1 MRPEESAGPAPQ
13 RMARSIQRALMAI
26 GLLAVVL
33 TAAAAA
39 VLFHGAYGV
48 QVDRDL
54 ERMTR
59 AVAVGY
65 QSAETPDPESLAG
78 YLPGS
83 PLRLTLIDADGSV
96 LFDSEHKDETDMDNH
111 LSRPEI
117 SEALQAGEGRSVRES
132 PTLGAETHYYAL
144 RMENG
149 QILRLA
155 EETSSMW
162 ASYNRVLPL
171 LAGGGA
177 VVLLAAWAV
186 GLWLTRRLVRPITAM
201 AEHLDT
207 IEANVPYEEL
217 IPLAHTIQSDRR
229 LRDGDAD
236 VPPCAAHDQGR
247 GLGLQIRDGAER
259 LPGAQIG
266 GAPYGGLHAG
276 GGCKS
281 LSPREYRVARGENG
295 ACGKEKFLLFP
306 VGADET
312 GDARKVA
319 RKADGGHIAEML
331 ARARQDGLADKCG
344 NLHNDHLA
352 IYPMRSLREGGK
364 FFYGKRKFFVKSIE
378 NRLINFRIGGRIKL
392 R

>member
-1 MRPEESAGPAPQ
+1 MRRFVLCPLGIGQRVDRERQQTVFQAGTAEGLRRDAFAGARDGVSAVVKDVPLH
-13 RMARSIQRALMAI
+13 RASQKVGAAETDG
-26 GLLAVVL
+26 GLLCGGDGRGDSDRGTLCGARGRACG
-33 TAAAAA
+33 AAL
-39 VLFHGAYGV
+39 LFA
-48 QVDRDL
+48 R
-54 ERMTR
+54 
-59 AVAVGY
+59 
-65 QSAETPDPESLAG
+65 
-78 YLPGS
+78 
-83 PLRLTLIDADGSV
+83 IDD
-96 LFDSEHKDETDMDNH
+96 D
-111 LSRPEI
+111 
-117 SEALQAGEGRSVRES
+117 AL
-132 PTLGAETHYYAL
+132 
-144 RMENG
+144 
-149 QILRLA
+149 
-155 EETSSMW
+155 
-162 ASYNRVLPL
+162 
-171 LAGGGA
+171 
-177 VVLLAAWAV
+177 
-186 GLWLTRRLVRPITAM
+186 
-201 AEHLDT
+201 
-207 IEANVPYEEL
+207 
-217 IPLAHTIQSDRR
+217 SDRR

-247 GLGLQIRDGAER
+247 WLGLQIRDGAER

-281 LSPREYRVARGENG
+281 LSPREYRVACGEDG

-352 IYPMRSLREGGK
+352 IYPMRSSREGGK